1 MTIIKAKNL
10 GKIYKTQQ
18 LEKGLTG
25 IVKGLFVRKTKEHHA
40 LTDVSF
46 DIEKGD
52 IVGYLGPNGAGK
64 STTLK
69 ILSGIMTPTTGEV
82 LVNGIRPYDN
92 RKANAKQIGVVFG
105 HKTQLWWDL
114 PAIDSLRLMKDMY
127 QVDETS
133 FNKNLDDFVDILD
146 LKNFVDKPVRQLSLG
161 QRMRVEIAASLL
173 HNPDILFLDEPT
185 IGLDVVA
192 KQKIRDFILKVNK
205 ERNITVILTTHDMGD
220 ISSLC
225 NKIILIDGGQVKF
238 NGNTKVFEQ
247 KYGSNVV
254 LECMIK
260 SPDQLNNLKLEIGE
274 IIEQEDNKLMIKF
287 NKEENSLIEIIPH
300 ITSQIEIEDLTIHQD
315 DIESIVKRIFK

>member
-1 MTIIKAKNL
+1 MTIIQARNL
-10 GKIYKTQQ
+10 GKTYKTQQ
-18 LEKGLTG
+18 LEKGLIG

-40 LTDVSF
+40 LVDVSF

-69 ILSGIMTPTTGEV
+69 ILSGIMTPTIGDV

-127 QVDETS
+127 QVDEAS
-133 FNKNLDDFVDILD
+133 FNKNLNDFVDILD
-146 LKNFVDKPVRQLSLG
+146 LKSFVDKPVRQLSLG

-173 HNPDILFLDEPT
+173 HNPDIIFLDEPT
-185 IGLDVVA
+185 IGLDVIA

-225 NKIILIDGGQVKF
+225 NKIILIDDGQIKF
-238 NGNTKVFEQ
+238 NGNTKEFEQ
-247 KYGSNVV
+247 RYGNNVV

-260 SPDQLNNLKLEIGE
+260 STDQLNNLNLEIGE
-274 IIEQEDNKLMIKF
+274 IIKQEDNKIMIKF
-287 NKEENSLIEIIPH
+287 NKEESSLIEILPH